1 MNIKQNRHP
10 GVAIASVACSLPC
23 VLVTAY
29 AVWLCFFLK
38 HSSELF
44 ARFTGVASVAVWLS
58 PIALAAIILAVFAR
72 GFRPVCFIVSA
83 VYFAGWIAILIF
95 E

>member
-1 MNIKQNRHP
+1 MNTKQNTHP

-23 VLVTAY
+23 VLVTVY

-38 HSSELF
+38 HTTELF
-44 ARFTGVASVAVWLS
+44 ERFTGVASIAVWLS

-72 GFRPVCFIVSA
+72 GFRAVCFIASV
-83 VYFAGWIAILIF
+83 VYFAGWITILIF
-95 E
+95 Q

>member
-1 MNIKQNRHP
+1 M
-10 GVAIASVACSLPC
+10 ACSLPC

-38 HSSELF
+38 HSSVVFE
-44 ARFTGVASVAVWLS
+44 RFTGVASIAIWLS

-72 GFRPVCFIVSA
+72 GFRPLCFIASV
-83 VYFAGWIAILIF
+83 VYFAGWITILIF